1 MAGIRNWVEQN
12 QALAIALI
20 VQALI
25 AGAYILNMEAR
36 LSTLET
42 RGSPHL
48 ERIENRLTALEGE
61 TETNK
66 QRIDRVVEIMTREL
80 KK

>member
-20 VQALI
+20 IQALI

-48 ERIENRLTALEGE
+48 ERIDNRLTVLESM
-61 TETNK
+61 TATNK
-66 QRIDRVVEIMTREL
+66 QSIDRVVEILTREL

>member
-20 VQALI
+20 IQALI